1 MLDIQEVRECKFVL
15 KYICGTIKTHSDAL
29 VILRWEMIITIIA
42 TTERLFDIIDKK
54 HFRKGKWSEVLCRC
68 YFLFVDFYYF
78 AVLFLFF
85 IK

>member
-1 MLDIQEVRECKFVL
+1 
-15 KYICGTIKTHSDAL
+15 
-29 VILRWEMIITIIA
+29 MIITIIA

-68 YFLFVDFYYF
+68 YFLFVHFYYL

-85 IK
+85 IKFFNKNVKETKYFEKNFCGLCCL